1 MVDTNTQIALLHHN
15 EVPAELLDEFCAS
28 VGSFRFE
35 RVSLP
40 EPGPQMGMEWLA
52 FPAIA
57 VFLLKPYFDSFMK
70 EAGKDHYHV
79 LKKALNA
86 LWGQLF
92 SKDREFQFAV
102 VTASGVKK
110 LDYSMMFAIYA
121 RIDDGRVVKL
131 LIPEECSEEEY
142 SASIEAFLA
151 FVESYHS
158 RTSRDEI
165 TVNLNPAIGSGNIVL
180 IAYDKNSKSLRNVD
194 IRPKPSTGKID
205 DS

>member
-1 MVDTNTQIALLHHN
+1 MVDTNTHIALLHHN
-15 EVPAELLDEFCAS
+15 EVPAGFLDEFCAS
-28 VGSFRFE
+28 VDSFRFE

-40 EPGPQMGMEWLA
+40 GPSPQMGIEWLA

-79 LKKALNA
+79 LRKALNA

-92 SKDREFQFAV
+92 SKNREFRFAV

-110 LDYSMMFAIYA
+110 LEYSMLFAIYA
-121 RIDDGRVVKL
+121 TIDDGKVVKL
-131 LIPEECSEEEY
+131 LIAEECSEEEY
-142 SASIEAFLA
+142 SASIEAFLD

-158 RTSRDEI
+158 RTSKDEI
-165 TVNLNPAIGSGNIVL
+165 AMNLNPAIGSGNIILV
-180 IAYDKNSKSLRNVD
+180 AYDEKSKSLRSVD
-194 IRPKPSTGKID
+194 IRPKSSTGKRD